1 MKRRQVILGVAFLCS
16 LCFFA
21 VSKASL
27 PHWVDKVQLE
37 LRGPDDRKDVN
48 DFPIARTPI
57 LPPVLLGIEGNTL
70 YISSVENVDNVDIN
84 VYKSEGEI
92 LFSKTIIIDEDYEVV
107 CLPEVFLGEYSI
119 EVVCDEQIFD
129 GVINIEENV
138 W

>member
-1 MKRRQVILGVAFLCS
+1 MKKRQIILSVAFLCS

-21 VSKASL
+21 VSTASF

-37 LRGPDDRKDVN
+37 LRGPEDGKDVS

-57 LPPVLLGIEGNTL
+57 LPPVLLGIEGHSL
-70 YISSVENVDNVDIN
+70 YISSIEDVDNIDIN
-84 VYKSEGEI
+84 VYKSEGEM
-92 LFSKTIIIDEDYEVV
+92 LFSKTIIIDKDYEVV
-107 CLPEVFLGEYSI
+107 SLPEEFIGEYSV
-119 EVVCDEQIFD
+119 EVLCDEQIFD